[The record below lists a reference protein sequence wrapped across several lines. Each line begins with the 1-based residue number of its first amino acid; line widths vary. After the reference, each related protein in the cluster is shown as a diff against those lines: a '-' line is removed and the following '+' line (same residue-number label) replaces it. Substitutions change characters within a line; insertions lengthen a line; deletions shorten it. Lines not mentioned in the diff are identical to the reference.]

1 MTTVARDAV
10 PTCMRTVVPLGAA
23 GLSMAGLSMWP
34 ATMIGR
40 LGLRA
45 APTCGVARVVV
56 VALRTMGALVESRRT
71 RWAVVIG
78 RVEVQAWRVTVALL
92 CAMIGRVALRA
103 VATPLPVV
111 ATDRAVATFTVV
123 APPAASPV
131 HIWPDGTTVRRALVA
146 VVSRAAVARAVVV
159 SRTPLLAA
167 TMTDR
172 LEPAARRS
180 AVVSVAGTLSNLT

>member
-1 MTTVARDAV
+1 M
-10 PTCMRTVVPLGAA
+10 
-23 GLSMAGLSMWP
+23 
-34 ATMIGR
+34 
-40 LGLRA
+40 
-45 APTCGVARVVV
+45 
-56 VALRTMGALVESRRT
+56 
-71 RWAVVIG
+71 
-78 RVEVQAWRVTVALL
+78 VALL

-131 HIWPDGTTVRRALVA
+131 HIWPDGTTVRRALAA
-146 VVSRAAVARAVVV
+146 VVSRAVAARAAVV

-167 TMTDR
+167 TMTAH